1 MLQLAQNVFLSSFVS
16 LILFLRAI
24 LRASLMCFC
33 AFFSFRRACSKSCII
48 CSLALA
54 FASFLVITVD
64 VGKVFIEFI
73 GGAVYKSVAACRMN
87 WFKRFLYEKKS
98 VEEVRSWLSSMALE
112 VVDSASALRKE
123 EIDEVKA
130 RLCELDKVM
139 AVRKE
144 QEEVRLG
151 FLEQAKQLQSELDLL
166 KSKKESL
173 VASPEYSSMKGEVV
187 SAVAQ
192 RRQASVEVLEVFGP
206 LQVALKSYA
215 EKVPQPIV
223 QKYAQDPLQAFVH
236 DYSFGILEH
245 VNGLRVGLETG
256 MLGVRGESAQRALV
270 ALQLMVKEELARR
283 LHKYANARKNEMRV
297 QEALAG
303 ISVMKEFEK
312 VVMRTKELDNSR
324 LELLQKAHSLEVPN
338 DLPARDALRS
348 ALERVRISLVP

>member
-1 MLQLAQNVFLSSFVS
+1 
-16 LILFLRAI
+16 
-24 LRASLMCFC
+24 
-33 AFFSFRRACSKSCII
+33 
-48 CSLALA
+48 
-54 FASFLVITVD
+54 
-64 VGKVFIEFI
+64 
-73 GGAVYKSVAACRMN
+73 MN

-123 EIDEVKA
+123 ELDEVKA
-130 RLCELDKVM
+130 CLAKLDKVM
-139 AVRKE
+139 AVCKE
-144 QEEVRLG
+144 QEEIRLG
-151 FLEQAKQLQSELDLL
+151 FLEQAKLFQSELDLL

-173 VASPEYSSMKGEVV
+173 VASAEYSSMKGEVV

-215 EKVPQPIV
+215 QKVPQPIV

-236 DYSFGILEH
+236 DYSFSILEH

-256 MLGVRGESAQRALV
+256 MLGVRGESAQQALV
-270 ALQLMVKEELARR
+270 ALQLMVKEELAKR

-312 VVMRTKELDNSR
+312 VVMRIKELDRSR
-324 LELLQKAHSLEVPN
+324 LELMEKAHSLEVPN
-338 DLPARDALRS
+338 DLPARDVLRT
-348 ALERVRISLVP
+348 ALERFRISLVP